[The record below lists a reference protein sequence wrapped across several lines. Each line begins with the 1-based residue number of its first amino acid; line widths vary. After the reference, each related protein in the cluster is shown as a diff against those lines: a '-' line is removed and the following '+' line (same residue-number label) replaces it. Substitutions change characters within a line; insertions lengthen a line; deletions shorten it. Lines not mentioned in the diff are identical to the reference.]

1 NCLYRCR
8 SQTKIVA
15 HNIYIAL
22 WTAKINLHIDTHECC
37 PGRIKLDI
45 SLITKTR
52 AVLNLYFEEITLWG
66 TIQPSWK
73 SESVCFFE
81 FFVILLYFI
90 EYLFSGCRN
99 KVFIRRCGVNL
110 SYAI

>member
-1 NCLYRCR
+1 MSFPRMNHFNISSVPYSLQYISNCLYRCR

-73 SESVCFFE
+73 SESVC
-81 FFVILLYFI
+81 
-90 EYLFSGCRN
+90 
-99 KVFIRRCGVNL
+99 
-110 SYAI
+110 